1 MSTLDRWYAMKQE
14 RDTLRRAQRNLTNSY
29 NALSQQL
36 AEVRT
41 ELASHAWTVSPAMA
55 DAQIH
60 QLNLKIIGLEE
71 TIAIHTAC
79 ATALKQQLAQQL
91 QQLGAITL
99 ALNDVGCPLDESG
112 SDFILRQA
120 QQLAQ
125 ATQLSDSRRMVMEDQ
140 ATMLNEYVQQLA
152 TVTSAL
158 DILCQAIEQGEQDE
172 DYLRRRAVEGRMA
185 LAQGRGA

>member
-79 ATALKQQLAQQL
+79 ATALKQQLASM
-91 QQLGAITL
+91 TL
-99 ALNDVGCPLDESG
+99 ERDLLNRDTHALRAE
-112 SDFILRQA
+112 I
-120 QQLAQ
+120 
-125 ATQLSDSRRMVMEDQ
+125 EDWRKKKK
-140 ATMLNEYVQQLA
+140 
-152 TVTSAL
+152 
-158 DILCQAIEQGEQDE
+158 GKP
-172 DYLRRRAVEGRMA
+172 
-185 LAQGRGA
+185 

>member
-79 ATALKQQLAQQL
+79 ATALKQQLAQVRTERNESYMTI
-91 QQLGAITL
+91 ATL
-99 ALNDVGCPLDESG
+99 RGHLDV
-112 SDFILRQA
+112 
-120 QQLAQ
+120 
-125 ATQLSDSRRMVMEDQ
+125 
-140 ATMLNEYVQQLA
+140 
-152 TVTSAL
+152 
-158 DILCQAIEQGEQDE
+158 LCQAIEAREHDE

>member
-79 ATALKQQLAQQL
+79 ATALKQQLAQ
-91 QQLGAITL
+91 ACDEARTAKWYARKL
-99 ALNDVGCPLDESG
+99 AEAEYERDK
-112 SDFILRQA
+112 LRSIRLSLKA
-120 QQLAQ
+120 ACDSAALMIDSLEQQLADM
-125 ATQLSDSRRMVMEDQ
+125 TPR
-140 ATMLNEYVQQLA
+140 VQRLPTETE
-152 TVTSAL
+152 TVCGQCGGHGWS
-158 DILCQAIEQGEQDE
+158 E
-172 DYLRRRAVEGRMA
+172 
-185 LAQGRGA
+185 RGY